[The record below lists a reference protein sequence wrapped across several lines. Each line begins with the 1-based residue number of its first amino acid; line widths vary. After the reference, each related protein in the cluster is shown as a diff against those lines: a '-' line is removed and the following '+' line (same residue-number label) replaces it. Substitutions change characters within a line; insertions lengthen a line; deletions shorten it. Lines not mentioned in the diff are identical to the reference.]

1 MKIKNNFKSNKKKK
15 EKIINKKINLP
26 KFFLEFLF
34 KINLKT
40 MQNNLKT
47 KKNLCIFQ
55 EKVQQMHINSLKQK
69 AVVIKVPT
77 SN

>member
-55 EKVQQMHINSLKQK
+55 EKV
-69 AVVIKVPT
+69 
-77 SN
+77 